1 MKTSHR
7 LFQFIRP
14 HLGALALSFVLLT
27 LASLFEVLTTAMV
40 IPLFDDVLAAGSA
53 AGAPAH
59 SLVRFLDR
67 ALGFLPGSI
76 VTQLALALLVLTFG
90 KGVCLYYS
98 NYNMGYVGQS
108 VLNDLRVRLFSHVL
122 GQSMEFF
129 AGHSTG
135 KLMSRISSDVE
146 QLQEAVSS
154 SLGELMREV
163 VLLTALVCFIFYL
176 DWKLALIALLIAPL
190 AGLLTMVMGKRIRSV
205 STRGRESA
213 AVLNDQLQQ
222 SITGMRVIKAF
233 GMEAHEEKGFVSR
246 SAELFRSNMRAA
258 SILFLNSP
266 LMEFLGVVAFI
277 PLLYYA
283 HARISDGSLSLGLF
297 GGSLFS
303 LFRMYDPIRKL
314 SRVHVQLQRA
324 MASGNR
330 IVELLDARLEI
341 PDSPRARALEGNPG
355 SVEFRDVCFRYAG
368 PTGETRVLDDINLRV
383 ERNQIIALVGASGSG
398 KTSLVNLIPRFYDP
412 TSGSVLIDGVDIREF
427 TQSSLR
433 RAIAMVTQET
443 FLFNDTVRHNIAYGD
458 IGASEERVRS
468 AARAALADGF
478 ISRLPQGYDTVIGE
492 RGQRLSGGERQR
504 ISIARALLRNAP
516 ILILDEATSALD
528 SESEKL
534 VQEALANLMRD
545 RTTFVIAHRLSTIRR
560 ADRILVLE
568 RGRIV
573 EAGTHDELMAHD
585 GAYRR
590 FFRLQA
596 QE

>member
-7 LFQFIRP
+7 LFHFVRP
-14 HLGALALSFVLLT
+14 HLGALALSFVLLALT
-27 LASLFEVLTTAMV
+27 SLFEVLTTALV
-40 IPLFDDVLAAGSA
+40 IPLFDDVLAAGPA

-59 SLVRFLDR
+59 SLVRFLDG
-67 ALGFLPGSI
+67 ALGLLPGSM

-108 VLNDLRVRLFSHVL
+108 VLTDLRIRLFSHVL
-122 GQSMEFF
+122 GQSVEFF

-135 KLMSRISSDVE
+135 KLMSRMSSDVE

-154 SLGELMREV
+154 SLGELLREV
-163 VLLTALVCFIFYL
+163 VLLAALVGFIFYL

-205 STRGRESA
+205 SARGRESA

-233 GMEAHEEKGFVSR
+233 GMEAHEEKGFVAR
-246 SAELFRSNMRAA
+246 SAELFRSNMHAA

-266 LMEFLGVVAFI
+266 LMEFLGMVAFV

-283 HARISDGSLSLGLF
+283 HARIADGSLSLGLF

-330 IVELLDARLEI
+330 IVELLDAHLEI
-341 PDSPRARALEGNPG
+341 PDRPGARALEGVPG
-355 SVEFRDVCFRYAG
+355 SVEFRGVCFRYAD
-368 PTGETRVLDDINLRV
+368 PAGETRVLDNIDLRV
-383 ERNQIIALVGASGSG
+383 ERNQVVALVGASGSG

-412 TSGSVLIDGVDIREF
+412 SSGSVLIDGVDIREF
-427 TQSSLR
+427 TQGSLR

-458 IGASEERVRS
+458 IGAPEERVRA

-478 ISRLPQGYDTVIGE
+478 ISRLPEGYDTVIGE

-568 RGRIV
+568 RGRIA
-573 EAGTHDELMAHD
+573 EAGTHDELVARD

-596 QE
+596 QG

>member
-40 IPLFDDVLAAGSA
+40 IPLFDDVLAAGAA

-67 ALGFLPGSI
+67 VLGLLPGSI

-324 MASGNR
+324 MASGNG
-330 IVELLDARLEI
+330 
-341 PDSPRARALEGNPG
+341 SWNCSTRA
-355 SVEFRDVCFRYAG
+355 
-368 PTGETRVLDDINLRV
+368 
-383 ERNQIIALVGASGSG
+383 
-398 KTSLVNLIPRFYDP
+398 
-412 TSGSVLIDGVDIREF
+412 
-427 TQSSLR
+427 
-433 RAIAMVTQET
+433 
-443 FLFNDTVRHNIAYGD
+443 
-458 IGASEERVRS
+458 
-468 AARAALADGF
+468 
-478 ISRLPQGYDTVIGE
+478 
-492 RGQRLSGGERQR
+492 
-504 ISIARALLRNAP
+504 
-516 ILILDEATSALD
+516 
-528 SESEKL
+528 
-534 VQEALANLMRD
+534 
-545 RTTFVIAHRLSTIRR
+545 
-560 ADRILVLE
+560 
-568 RGRIV
+568 
-573 EAGTHDELMAHD
+573 
-585 GAYRR
+585 
-590 FFRLQA
+590 
-596 QE
+596 